1 MDTRWSIPGHRVTS
15 DEWLRAGWED
25 ERVSRKPLLRI
36 RKTGALLVAA
46 MITFVGAVPLA
57 GTSWAFSPLLLIPAV
72 CFVWAWRAGTDVYDD
87 ELRVKALI
95 GSTRVPWQRITEM
108 APDER
113 GRVSALLD
121 NGNMIR
127 LTGVT
132 TGNLPAVLEAGG
144 QRVQGADED
153 EDDDRTAEHPAD

>member
-1 MDTRWSIPGHRVTS
+1 
-15 DEWLRAGWED
+15 
-25 ERVSRKPLLRI
+25 VSRKPLLRI

-46 MITFVGAVPLA
+46 MIAFVGTVPLA
-57 GTSWAFSPLLLIPAV
+57 GASWAFSPLLLIPAA
-72 CFVWAWRAGTDVYDD
+72 CFVWAWRAGTDVYAD
-87 ELRVKALI
+87 ELRVKALV

-108 APDER
+108 APDQR

-132 TGNLPAVLEAGG
+132 TGNLERVLQAGGHEVREAGETTHST
-144 QRVQGADED
+144 D
-153 EDDDRTAEHPAD
+153 